1 MIYSPLEIQQLV
13 HIQNYLFD
21 NKYDEKIKY
30 DAETLENFKEI
41 QLTRNPVMEQ
51 KIMDEI
57 KIPTNNF
64 FSYD

>member
-1 MIYSPLEIQQLV
+1 MM
-13 HIQNYLFD
+13 
-21 NKYDEKIKY
+21 KKIKY

-64 FSYD
+64 LI